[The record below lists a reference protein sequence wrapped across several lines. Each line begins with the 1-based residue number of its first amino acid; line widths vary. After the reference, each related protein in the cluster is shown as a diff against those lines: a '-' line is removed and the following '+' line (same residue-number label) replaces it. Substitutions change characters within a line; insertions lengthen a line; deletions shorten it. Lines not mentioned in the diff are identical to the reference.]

1 MATTTAS
8 NPSLAQ
14 KLRGMKGEAMKF
26 GIVGLSGVVVNFAIF
41 WACING
47 LHLASMRSNIAA
59 TSIAI
64 FTNYLGY
71 RYWLYRDRD
80 AASRKREITLFLVF
94 SGIGMVIDTGLIG
107 VAKYA
112 FGLDSYELLAAKV
125 VGLGL
130 GTVFRFVSY
139 RTWVFKTVP
148 EPVAETAPPPPR
160 PPPPPPGP
168 PLWSPRPNWCWPPSG
183 SGSPRPSRSAVS
195 PLPPC
200 RPRRGRRRVVT
211 GSGHGRRTIEARG
224 DAGGSP

>member
-41 WACING
+41 WICING
-47 LHLASMRSNIAA
+47 LHLATMRSNIAA

-80 AASRKREITLFLVF
+80 AASRKREITLFLLF
-94 SGIGMVIDTGLIG
+94 SGIGMVIDTGLLG
-107 VAKYA
+107 FTRYVL
-112 FGLDSYELLAAKV
+112 GLDSDLEVMAAKV

-148 EPVAETAPPPPR
+148 EPVAEVPAPAATEATATPT
-160 PPPPPPGP
+160 GAA
-168 PLWSPRPNWCWPPSG
+168 
-183 SGSPRPSRSAVS
+183 AVVAQAE
-195 PLPPC
+195 LVLAAE
-200 RPRRGRRRVVT
+200 RV
-211 GSGHGRRTIEARG
+211 RLAKAE
-224 DAGGSP
+224 